1 MSSQNVHAWCYKTC
15 YLITTLESIV
25 HEYDEDRK
33 EYASK
38 GVAGTGLGLGIAGT
52 ALGLWALSKSNLF
65 GNAGCAAAGALAAE
79 AISGPSTFQAWQHS
93 CNAELAN
100 QKALYDFAL
109 LSANAR
115 FNDRQTI
122 NSEMFG
128 LYKSQID
135 ADFGLYKNQ
144 RDQFDVLADR
154 IGKLETAAAVQAAVE
169 PWRSKVTKMEIASV
183 AGMVGLEAERRMCAD
198 NKIVNYA
205 NNTFYP
211 IRVAA
216 VEVGT
221 DTVQRSLYNPL
232 CPCSGYSNSILFEPT
247 TTPAA

>member
-1 MSSQNVHAWCYKTC
+1 MDVVEKQ
-15 YLITTLESIV
+15 IV

-115 FNDRQTI
+115 FNVGFEST
-122 NSEMFG
+122 
-128 LYKSQID
+128 
-135 ADFGLYKNQ
+135 
-144 RDQFDVLADR
+144 
-154 IGKLETAAAVQAAVE
+154 
-169 PWRSKVTKMEIASV
+169 RSK
-183 AGMVGLEAERRMCAD
+183 
-198 NKIVNYA
+198 
-205 NNTFYP
+205 
-211 IRVAA
+211 
-216 VEVGT
+216 
-221 DTVQRSLYNPL
+221 
-232 CPCSGYSNSILFEPT
+232 
-247 TTPAA
+247 

>member
-1 MSSQNVHAWCYKTC
+1 MEVVEKKEMVHKDVY
-15 YLITTLESIV
+15 ESG
-25 HEYDEDRK
+25 EK

-52 ALGLWALSKSNLF
+52 ALGLLALSGRGLF
-65 GNAGCAAAGALAAE
+65 GLGNTG
-79 AISGPSTFQAWQHS
+79 S
-93 CNAELAN
+93 
-100 QKALYDFAL
+100 
-109 LSANAR
+109 
-115 FNDRQTI
+115 
-122 NSEMFG
+122 
-128 LYKSQID
+128 
-135 ADFGLYKNQ
+135 
-144 RDQFDVLADR
+144 
-154 IGKLETAAAVQAAVE
+154 AAAVNAAVE

-183 AGMVGLEAERRMCAD
+183 AGIVGLEAERRMCAD

-232 CPCSGYSNSILFEPT
+232 CPCAGYSNSILFEPT

>member
-1 MSSQNVHAWCYKTC
+1 MEVVEKKEMVHKDVYENCG
-15 YLITTLESIV
+15 E
-25 HEYDEDRK
+25 K

-52 ALGLWALSKSNLF
+52 ALGLLALSGRGLF
-65 GNAGCAAAGALAAE
+65 GLGNAGGAAAGALAAE
-79 AISGPSTFQAWQHS
+79 AVTGGPTTFQAWQHS

-144 RDQFDVLADR
+144 RDQFDVLKDNPGLTYEEF
-154 IGKLETAAAVQAAVE
+154 IKQ
-169 PWRSKVTKMEIASV
+169 WRST
-183 AGMVGLEAERRMCAD
+183 
-198 NKIVNYA
+198 
-205 NNTFYP
+205 
-211 IRVAA
+211 
-216 VEVGT
+216 
-221 DTVQRSLYNPL
+221 
-232 CPCSGYSNSILFEPT
+232 
-247 TTPAA
+247 

>member
-1 MSSQNVHAWCYKTC
+1 MEVVKKKEMVHKDVY
-15 YLITTLESIV
+15 ESG
-25 HEYDEDRK
+25 EK

-52 ALGLWALSKSNLF
+52 ALGLLALSGRGLF
-65 GNAGCAAAGALAAE
+65 GLGNTGSAAAGALAAE
-79 AISGPSTFQAWQHS
+79 AITGGPTTFQAWQHS

-122 NSEMFG
+122 NGEMFG

-154 IGKLETAAAVQAAVE
+154 IGKLETAAAVNAAVE

-232 CPCSGYSNSILFEPT
+232 CPCAGYSNSILFEPT

>member
-1 MSSQNVHAWCYKTC
+1 MEVVEKKEMVHKDVYENCG
-15 YLITTLESIV
+15 E
-25 HEYDEDRK
+25 K

-52 ALGLWALSKSNLF
+52 ALGLLALSGRGLF
-65 GNAGCAAAGALAAE
+65 GLGNTGSAAAGALAAE
-79 AISGPSTFQAWQHS
+79 AITGGPTTFQAWQHS

-122 NSEMFG
+122 NGEMFG

-154 IGKLETAAAVQAAVE
+154 IGKLETAAAVNAAVE
-169 PWRSKVTKMEIASV
+169 P
-183 AGMVGLEAERRMCAD
+183 
-198 NKIVNYA
+198 
-205 NNTFYP
+205 
-211 IRVAA
+211 
-216 VEVGT
+216 
-221 DTVQRSLYNPL
+221 
-232 CPCSGYSNSILFEPT
+232 
-247 TTPAA
+247 

>member
-1 MSSQNVHAWCYKTC
+1 M
-15 YLITTLESIV
+15 
-25 HEYDEDRK
+25 
-33 EYASK
+33 
-38 GVAGTGLGLGIAGT
+38 
-52 ALGLWALSKSNLF
+52 
-65 GNAGCAAAGALAAE
+65 
-79 AISGPSTFQAWQHS
+79 
-93 CNAELAN
+93 
-100 QKALYDFAL
+100 

-169 PWRSKVTKMEIASV
+169 PWRSKVTKMEIANV

-198 NKIVNYA
+198 NEMAIFNKFREFSKDN
-205 NNTFYP
+205 P
-211 IRVAA
+211 
-216 VEVGT
+216 
-221 DTVQRSLYNPL
+221 SLTYEEFCKQWRNM
-232 CPCSGYSNSILFEPT
+232 
-247 TTPAA
+247 

>member
-1 MSSQNVHAWCYKTC
+1 MDVVEKQ
-15 YLITTLESIV
+15 IV
-25 HEYDEDRK
+25 HEYDENHK

-52 ALGLWALSKSNLF
+52 ALGLLALSGRGLF
-65 GNAGCAAAGALAAE
+65 GLGNAGSAAAGALAAE
-79 AISGPSTFQAWQHS
+79 AITGGPTAFQAWQHS
-93 CNAELAN
+93 CNAELAD

-135 ADFGLYKNQ
+135 AD
-144 RDQFDVLADR
+144 
-154 IGKLETAAAVQAAVE
+154 VQAAVE
-169 PWRSKVTKMEIASV
+169 PWRSKVTKMEIANV

>member
-1 MSSQNVHAWCYKTC
+1 MEVVEKKEMVHKDVYENCG
-15 YLITTLESIV
+15 E
-25 HEYDEDRK
+25 K

-52 ALGLWALSKSNLF
+52 ALGLLALSGRGLF
-65 GNAGCAAAGALAAE
+65 GLGNAGCAAAGALAAE

-169 PWRSKVTKMEIASV
+169 PWRSKVTKMEIAGV
-183 AGMVGLEAERRMCAD
+183 ALAW
-198 NKIVNYA
+198 
-205 NNTFYP
+205 
-211 IRVAA
+211 
-216 VEVGT
+216 
-221 DTVQRSLYNPL
+221 
-232 CPCSGYSNSILFEPT
+232 
-247 TTPAA
+247 

>member
-1 MSSQNVHAWCYKTC
+1 MSAHILRSASSPT
-15 YLITTLESIV
+15 IPATLAISIN
-25 HEYDEDRK
+25 HK

-52 ALGLWALSKSNLF
+52 ALGLLALSGRGLF
-65 GNAGCAAAGALAAE
+65 GLGNAGSVAAGALAAE
-79 AISGPSTFQAWQHS
+79 AITGGPTAFQAWQHS
-93 CNAELAN
+93 CNAELAD

-144 RDQFDVLADR
+144 RDQFDVLVDR

-169 PWRSKVTKMEIASV
+169 PWRSKVTNSSYSCTICFSTTSIICLILKLMKKSYTEFS
-183 AGMVGLEAERRMCAD
+183 
-198 NKIVNYA
+198 IV
-205 NNTFYP
+205 
-211 IRVAA
+211 IK
-216 VEVGT
+216 
-221 DTVQRSLYNPL
+221 
-232 CPCSGYSNSILFEPT
+232 
-247 TTPAA
+247 

>member
-1 MSSQNVHAWCYKTC
+1 MKVND
-15 YLITTLESIV
+15 YL
-25 HEYDEDRK
+25 
-33 EYASK
+33 
-38 GVAGTGLGLGIAGT
+38 G
-52 ALGLWALSKSNLF
+52 
-65 GNAGCAAAGALAAE
+65 AE
-79 AISGPSTFQAWQHS
+79 AITGGPTTFQAWQHS

-122 NSEMFG
+122 NGEMFG

-154 IGKLETAAAVQAAVE
+154 IGKLETAAAVNAAVE

-198 NKIVNYA
+198 KDGMVDVNGILSEMIDNVINTKPFKVNSGFLGELEIGSGKIKMNLPLVNRA
-205 NNTFYP
+205 LVLSHQDLIELKDMLN
-211 IRVAA
+211 
-216 VEVGT
+216 E
-221 DTVQRSLYNPL
+221 
-232 CPCSGYSNSILFEPT
+232 
-247 TTPAA
+247 

>member
-1 MSSQNVHAWCYKTC
+1 M
-15 YLITTLESIV
+15 
-25 HEYDEDRK
+25 
-33 EYASK
+33 
-38 GVAGTGLGLGIAGT
+38 
-52 ALGLWALSKSNLF
+52 
-65 GNAGCAAAGALAAE
+65 
-79 AISGPSTFQAWQHS
+79 
-93 CNAELAN
+93 
-100 QKALYDFAL
+100 

-169 PWRSKVTKMEIASV
+169 PWRSKVTKMEIAGV

-198 NKIVNYA
+198 NKMYKVEALLKQISDKDGLVDVEGILTEMSDNIINTKPFKVETGLLGQLEIGAGKIKMDIPMVNK
-205 NNTFYP
+205 
-211 IRVAA
+211 
-216 VEVGT
+216 
-221 DTVQRSLYNPL
+221 SLVLNQQDL
-232 CPCSGYSNSILFEPT
+232 NELKDMLSH
-247 TTPAA
+247 